1 MRVVEELIKE
11 LEAMEARE
19 EKVKKA
25 RTFIHSAIGKLR
37 KRPLDE
43 NWLSA
48 IEGDLFEA
56 IRCLDE

>member
-11 LEAMEARE
+11 LETMEARE
-19 EKVKKA
+19 EKVKNA
-25 RTFIHSAIGKLR
+25 RTFIHSAIGALR
-37 KRPLDE
+37 RCLLE
-43 NWLSA
+43 ESSLLA

>member
-1 MRVVEELIKE
+1 MRVVGELIKE
-11 LEAMEARE
+11 LEVMEVRE

-25 RTFIHSAIGKLR
+25 RAFIHSAIGALR
-37 KRPLDE
+37 RRPLE
-43 NWLSA
+43 ESSLLA